1 MPMPRRLLPLAT
13 LAGLMLAAGAAWAQA
28 ADPSV
33 RITNRSPAAINEI
46 FVSSAGV
53 NTWGPDRLGDR
64 TLAPDASHTI
74 RLPAGQCVNDVR
86 VIYDGGRAEE
96 RRRVNLCSVSDLVF
110 P

>member
-1 MPMPRRLLPLAT
+1 MPMPRRLLPLAI
-13 LAGLMLAAGAAWAQA
+13 LAGLLPAAAALA
-28 ADPSV
+28 ADPAV
-33 RITNRSPAAINEI
+33 RITNRGPVAITGI

-64 TLAPDASHTI
+64 TLAPDASHTVT
-74 RLPAGQCVNDVR
+74 LPAGQCVNDVR
-86 VIYDGGRAEE
+86 VIHEGGRAEE